1 MTSGD
6 QSLQENGESQTKR
19 FTDLSLSPDE
29 STLFVACGFNG
40 IFRLPTTGGTPIAI
54 VSNPPFVCTV
64 FSSLSADGSTLF
76 ILDSAKYGAGYGYCG
91 PGPQAIYSLPVTGGV
106 PTLVL
111 AECPLVAQGF
121 MSASHDG
128 TTLFVADMG
137 FADCYGWG
145 SPGEPGRVFS
155 LSLAPVPPTIEATVD
170 IDPDT
175 LNLKSQGKWITCYI
189 ELPEGYDVHNI
200 DVSTIMLNDQ
210 VPAEPRPCGIGDYD
224 GDGTADLMVK
234 FNRSAVEGILEVRDE
249 VQIRVT
255 GDLADGTLFQGT
267 DTIRVIDKGRK

>member
-1 MTSGD
+1 
-6 QSLQENGESQTKR
+6 
-19 FTDLSLSPDE
+19 
-29 STLFVACGFNG
+29 
-40 IFRLPTTGGTPIAI
+40 
-54 VSNPPFVCTV
+54 V

-76 ILDSAKYGAGYGYCG
+76 ILDSAKYGAGYEYGER
-91 PGPQAIYSLPVTGGV
+91 PGPQAIYTLPVTGGV

-111 AECPLVAQGF
+111 AEWPLVAQGF

-137 FADCYGWG
+137 FADRYGWG
-145 SPGEPGRVFS
+145 PPDEPGRVFS

-224 GDGTADLMVK
+224 GDGMADLMVK